1 MKKEIPKCIGVIMD
15 GNRRWAKKK
24 EVATFKGHNEGYKR
38 LKDLISWTNE
48 LKIQNVI
55 IYAFSTEN
63 WKRSEIEIK
72 YLFKI
77 FRKLIFKE
85 LDFLKKENA
94 KVKFVGQIDRF
105 PKDIQKGILKIE
117 KETEK
122 NKGINIFLALSYG
135 GRAEIIDAVSKALK
149 EAKSKNIK
157 ITEKSFKKYFW
168 TKDMPDP
175 EIIIRTGGEMRLS
188 NFLLWQAA
196 YSELFFTKTFWPD
209 FSKKEFNNIIL
220 EFGER
225 EKRCGK

>member
-24 EVATFKGHNEGYKR
+24 GLATFKGHNEGYKR

-85 LDFLKKENA
+85 LDFLKKENT

-149 EAKSKNIK
+149 ETKSKNIK